1 MAIKAGH
8 GIGLLLTAVLV
19 VLILFFILPLTG
31 GLLYALVVNTII
43 GFIVIFAVNAIFG
56 LGIRYDL
63 LVLVFVA
70 IFGLLAVAILI
81 ILNLMGVSSDKSALK
96 GKGT

>member
-1 MAIKAGH
+1 MTTQIGH
-8 GIGLLLTAVLV
+8 GIGLMLTVVLI
-19 VLILFFILPLTG
+19 VLILFYVLPLTG
-31 GLLYALVVNTII
+31 GLLYSLLINTLV
-43 GFIVIFAVNAIFG
+43 GFIVIFLVNAIFG

-81 ILNLMGVSSDKSALK
+81 ILNLMGVSSNK
-96 GKGT
+96 GMPKGTRT

>member
-1 MAIKAGH
+1 MTMKAGH
-8 GIGLLLTAVLV
+8 GIGLLLTV
-19 VLILFFILPLTG
+19 VLIVLILLVVLPLTG
-31 GLLYALVVNTII
+31 GLLYALVVNTIV
-43 GFIVIFAVNAIFG
+43 GFVVIFLVNAIFG

-81 ILNLMGVSSDKSALK
+81 ILNLIGVSSDRNAST
-96 GKGT
+96 GKKT

>member
-1 MAIKAGH
+1 MTIKAGH
-8 GIGLLLTAVLV
+8 GIGLLLTV
-19 VLILFFILPLTG
+19 VLIVLILLFVLPLTG
-31 GLLYALVVNTII
+31 GILYSLLVNTVV
-43 GFIVIFAVNAIFG
+43 GFIVIFLVNAIFD

-81 ILNLMGVSSDKSALK
+81 LLNLMGVSNERGAPK
-96 GKGT
+96 GKKT